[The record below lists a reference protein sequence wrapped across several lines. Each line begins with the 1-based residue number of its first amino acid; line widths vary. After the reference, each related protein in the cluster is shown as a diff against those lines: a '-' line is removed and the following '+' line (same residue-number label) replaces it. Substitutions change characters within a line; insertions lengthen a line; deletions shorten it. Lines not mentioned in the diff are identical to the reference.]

1 MASPKQRLTIA
12 TEDNEAAELITID
25 RVALFRFTL
34 DPITRV
40 YNLFG
45 GQLLMQHLT
54 KLLKSRQIEDDKFA
68 NTLSSLETCI
78 KENSRKP
85 KKEYKSDTVTMKLI
99 GASWLLMLISFILM
113 IIGAYYADSDEICYV
128 GLAFAVPGLFI
139 HVLIMIKNGGGCKRK
154 ENVKVQDD
162 GDWGKVEQ
170 ALTEVNAYWKRMG
183 LRWRVEEATCTLMLQ
198 DLK

>member
-1 MASPKQRLTIA
+1 MATPNQPLTLA
-12 TEDNEAAELITID
+12 TEENEAAELIKVN

-40 YNLFG
+40 FNLYG
-45 GQLLMQHLT
+45 GQLLQTHLT
-54 KLLKSRQIEDDKFA
+54 KLLISRKISDDAFT

-78 KENSRKP
+78 KDNSMKP
-85 KKEYKSDTVTMKLI
+85 KKEYKPDIVTMKLI
-99 GASWLLMLISFILM
+99 SASWVLMLISFILI
-113 IIGAYYADSDEICYV
+113 IIGAYYADSDEICFA
-128 GLAFAVPGLFI
+128 GLAFALPGLLI
-139 HVLIMIKNGGGCKRK
+139 HLLIMIKNGGNCEKK
-154 ENVKVQDD
+154 EPVKVQNN

-183 LRWRVEEATCTLMLQ
+183 LRWKVEEATCQLMLQ